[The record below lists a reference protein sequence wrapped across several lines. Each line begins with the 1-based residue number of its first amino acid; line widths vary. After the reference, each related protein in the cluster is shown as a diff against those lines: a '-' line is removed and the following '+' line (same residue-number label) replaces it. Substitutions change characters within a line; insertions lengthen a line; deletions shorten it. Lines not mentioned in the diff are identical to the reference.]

1 MHTIEPLTYL
11 VDGDAGALNDMVCL
25 LQAAGLRVAA
35 FDRTDG
41 FLQAHDPAMPGCAV
55 IDVRSPGLDGLD
67 GLALLSELQQG
78 GAERAIVFVA
88 GGGDVELGV
97 RAMKAGADDFLLKPL
112 EPDGFVDA
120 VRHALARDA
129 HERAVRC
136 ELQRIRAH
144 LDTLTRREQQVLRH
158 VVSGRLNKQIA
169 FDLGIAEKTIKVHRA
184 RVMEKMG
191 ATSLAQLVR
200 ETLELEAGAVFA
212 GDGVD
217 KGVG

>member
-11 VDGDAGALNDMVCL
+11 VDGDAGTLDYMTCL
-25 LQAAGLRVAA
+25 LQAVGLRAAA

-41 FLQAHDPAMPGCAV
+41 FLRAHDPAMPGCAV
-55 IDVRSPGLDGLD
+55 IDVRMPGLD
-67 GLALLSELQQG
+67 GLALLRELQQG

-112 EPDGFVDA
+112 EADSFVAA

-129 HERAVRC
+129 HERAVRR

-217 KGVG
+217 KDGD